1 MWYRKLHRLVGD
13 TLCAIRKKKYDEDE
27 VIIPT
32 FNEEHTDEWET
43 LFFLR
48 FDSERS
54 INVYVLLLDYLLK
67 EELFRSSGL
76 AHASS
81 HPRINACGFSCRCCC
96 YFDF

>member
-43 LFFLR
+43 FFLR

-67 EELFRSSGL
+67 EELFRSNGL